1 MADAAGAM
9 DLGGG
14 ALGGM
19 GGGGGGKSGGGGGGD
34 MTDPMSGMGMGGD
47 SSFGG
52 GGLSDLAGGG
62 SPFGFGETPSSFGGN
77 IASQAQAAQDP
88 TGTTGAQQSIE
99 ASQPSPGTPGGG
111 IGGTQT
117 GPASLGQLAQGTGEP
132 MGSPSQPFSVPTTA
146 VQPAQAPATPIPG
159 SQATGPAGGVTPTP
173 TPTPPFGAPG
183 AGAFGGPPSDFASQF
198 RSDINQINLQNPEQ
212 PLQSAI
218 NQTMSGT
225 ADVGGPDQPAAPA
238 PPEPTQTPP
247 PMPQDQAAAAAG
259 VPREPPTTPDL
270 NPPNETAVAKGDRL
284 PTPFDQRFPS
294 TLEQLA
300 TQPMP
305 SLPNPA
311 ATIGDVT
318 GSNTFPPN
326 EQQYAGDATQPK
338 PPEAQPKQQ
347 TPKATPRTQ
356 QPRAAAPRAP
366 APHAAHP
373 AYRTDPYGNTY
384 TTQPGYQA
392 SPMSPLP
399 PYPPPGTA
407 VPRTAAPAP
416 RAAAPPAPGETPAQ
430 AAAANTPTGQA
441 MTSAMSQLPTRTLL
455 QLATASAVPV
465 PPPLALAMGGQ
476 PPPMQMAQYGPGPL
490 GPNAET
496 PMTIPRSGTLP
507 PGARPIGAAP
517 TAPTTPSAPGAARPG
532 DTAQGYN
539 YYQGR
544 GMRMGSVPTQT
555 VNTPYGPIRVSTEAA
570 GDFQGALQDLKDE
583 GAPIKKF
590 GSYNERPKTFG
601 RGPSSHGYGAAI
613 DIDDEQYL
621 SPAMRKWDAAN
632 PGKLDQI
639 LGDHNLGRPIPN
651 KDPGH
656 IEWRGPG
663 KTAPT
668 TAGPRSELDTST
680 QTASAT
686 EQGGTTP
693 MERIRQMQL
702 REQHQFWEDQID
714 DYNRRHPDRPFP
726 LPREPG
732 YEPVSPRSEVG

>member
-1 MADAAGAM
+1 M

-19 GGGGGGKSGGGGGGD
+19 GGGGGGKSGGGGGGGD

-198 RSDINQINLQNPEQ
+198 RSDVNQINLQNPEQ

-218 NQTMSGT
+218 NQTMPGT

-270 NPPNETAVAKGDRL
+270 NPPDETAVAKGDRL

-300 TQPMP
+300 TQPFPHM
-305 SLPNPA
+305 SSDEMAKALGAQPA
-311 ATIGDVT
+311 TT
-318 GSNTFPPN
+318 GASDQPTFA
-326 EQQYAGDATQPK
+326 ERQYEK
-338 PPEAQPKQQ
+338 PPPAQASPEKPPAQPKQQ
-347 TPKATPRTQ
+347 TPKAAPRTQ
-356 QPRAAAPRAP
+356 QPRAP

-384 TTQPGYQA
+384 TTQPGYQP

-399 PYPPPGTA
+399 AYPGPSPQTWPRAAAPTA
-407 VPRTAAPAP
+407 PRTA
-416 RAAAPPAPGETPAQ
+416 AAAPPAPGETPAQ
-430 AAAANTPTGQA
+430 AAAANSPQGQA
-441 MTSAMSQLPTRTLL
+441 VQQAMNQMPTRTLL
-455 QLATASAVPV
+455 QLATAVGMPV
-465 PPPLALAMGGQ
+465 PPQLAMAMGGQ
-476 PPPMQMAQYGPGPL
+476 PPPLQTAQYGPGPL

-496 PMTIPRSGTLP
+496 PMQIPRSGTLP
-507 PGARPIGAAP
+507 SGAAP
-517 TAPTTPSAPGAARPG
+517 IGTTPPGTGAALPPG
-532 DTAQGYN
+532 GGRFN
-539 YYQGR
+539 YFQSQ
-544 GMRMGSVPTQT
+544 GMRPPPASSMRT
-555 VNTPYGPIRVSTEAA
+555 VNTPYGSITVHPQAA
-570 GDFQGALQDLKDE
+570 GDFQGALQDLRDA
-583 GAPIKKF
+583 GAPLREP
-590 GSYNERPKTFG
+590 GSYNRRLMRPPSG
-601 RGPSSHGYGAAI
+601 RSSGMWSSHAYGAAI
-613 DIDDEQYL
+613 DLDNEVNL
-621 SPAMRKWDAAN
+621 SPAMQRWMQAN

-639 LGDHNLGRPIPN
+639 LQNHNLGRPLPN
-651 KDPGH
+651 SDPAH

-663 KTAPT
+663 QAAP
-668 TAGPRSELDTST
+668 AVGRTS
-680 QTASAT
+680 
-686 EQGGTTP
+686 
-693 MERIRQMQL
+693 ML
-702 REQHQFWEDQID
+702 RPPPAWS
-714 DYNRRHPDRPFP
+714 
-726 LPREPG
+726 
-732 YEPVSPRSEVG
+732 VSPYQPPPEPPAPPMPNYPGEPPPYPDELPPAIWGPPGDEGDRDTA